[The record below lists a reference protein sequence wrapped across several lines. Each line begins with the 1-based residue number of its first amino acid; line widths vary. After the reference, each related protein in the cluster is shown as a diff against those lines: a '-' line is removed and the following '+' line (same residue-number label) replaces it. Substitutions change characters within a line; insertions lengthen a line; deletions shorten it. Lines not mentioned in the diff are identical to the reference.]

1 MCSFAQAERGKEQ
14 RLVVVGTSSLPQG
27 KPMPAKWKPNFSFVL
42 KKPFT
47 ANWERNSMACAI
59 QKHIFLLMRL
69 RPKPQEIWFSK
80 EACICSPKL
89 FMPNYRGNSLVWE
102 GSTFSPNT
110 EKEKI

>member
-1 MCSFAQAERGKEQ
+1 MFLCPGREREGTKISGSWYLQSTPRKTNASKVETKLLLCSE
-14 RLVVVGTSSLPQG
+14 
-27 KPMPAKWKPNFSFVL
+27 
-42 KKPFT
+42 KPFT

-69 RPKPQEIWFSK
+69 HPKPQEIWFSK

-102 GSTFSPNT
+102 GSTFSPNK